1 MVLTQVFNPE
11 SIVVNLENSDKDSVF
26 EELVHALIK
35 THPELD
41 ESKILTIIRER
52 EAKMS
57 TGIMPGIA
65 FPHGKSDDVKGVIGA
80 IGISK
85 NGIDYDSFD
94 DKPVNLVF
102 LIISSTSNCEYHL
115 SVLTCLSALL
125 KKNGF
130 VEEML
135 AQNTSED
142 VYSVLCRNEKE
153 L

>member
-1 MVLTQVFNPE
+1 MILDQVFSPE
-11 SIVVNLENSDKDSVF
+11 SIIELGNKDKDSVF
-26 EELVHALIK
+26 EELVRALIK
-35 THPELD
+35 KHPEAD
-41 ESKILTIIRER
+41 EVKILNAVRER

-65 FPHGKSDDVKGVIGA
+65 VPHGKSDTVKGVIGA

-85 NGIDYDSFD
+85 EGIDYDSFD
-94 DKPVNLVF
+94 NKPVNLVF
-102 LIISSTSNCEYHL
+102 LIISSTSDCEYHL

>member
-1 MVLTQVFNPE
+1 MILDQVFSPE
-11 SIVVNLENSDKDSVF
+11 SIIELGNKDKDSVF
-26 EELVHALIK
+26 AELVRALIK
-35 THPELD
+35 KHPEAD
-41 ESKILTIIRER
+41 ELKILNAVRER

-65 FPHGKSDDVKGVIGA
+65 VPHGKSDTVKGVIGA

-102 LIISSTSNCEYHL
+102 LIISSTSDCEYHL
-115 SVLTCLSALL
+115 SVLTCLSALF

>member
-1 MVLTQVFNPE
+1 MILDQVFSPE
-11 SIVVNLENSDKDSVF
+11 SIIELGNKDKDSVF
-26 EELVHALIK
+26 EELVRALIK
-35 THPELD
+35 KHPEAD
-41 ESKILTIIRER
+41 EVKILNAVRER

-65 FPHGKSDDVKGVIGA
+65 VPHGKSDTVKGVIGA

-85 NGIDYDSFD
+85 EGIDYDSFD
-94 DKPVNLVF
+94 NKPVNLVF
-102 LIISSTSNCEYHL
+102 LIISSTSDCEYHL

-142 VYSVLCRNEKE
+142 VYSVLSRNEKE

>member
-1 MVLTQVFNPE
+1 MILDQVFSPE
-11 SIVVNLENSDKDSVF
+11 SIIELGNKDKDSVF
-26 EELVHALIK
+26 EELVRALIK
-35 THPELD
+35 KHPEAD
-41 ESKILTIIRER
+41 EVKILNAVRER

-65 FPHGKSDDVKGVIGA
+65 VPHGKSGTVKGVIGA

-85 NGIDYDSFD
+85 EGIDYDSFD
-94 DKPVNLVF
+94 NKPVNLVF
-102 LIISSTSNCEYHL
+102 LIISSTSDCEYHL